1 MHGPNGASYPNE
13 SVFRE
18 IVPDSRI
25 VLEHVVTPWFRL
37 TVTLTP
43 RGEGTDLAWDQEFES
58 PEMAE
63 RLRPLCQTANEQNL
77 DRLQTEVAAGRT

>member
-1 MHGPNGASYPNE
+1 MHGPNQASYPNE

-25 VLEHVVTPWFRL
+25 VLEHVVAPWFRL
-37 TVTLTP
+37 TVTFTP
-43 RGEGTDLAWDQEFES
+43 RGDGTDLAWDQEFES

-77 DRLQTEVAAGRT
+77 DRLQTELASFQP